1 LKLESA
7 LKGWPQ
13 TWVRVIETGAEH
25 LWRVDLAGDWSLAAW
40 RWFCGVVCIWCQTE
54 RAEGASSSKNLT
66 RLGLDEVGAG
76 VGGCFALE
84 DKGTKVFEGFVVGGR
99 FLLPA
104 WHTVIVIFFMCDPF
118 VALVTPTPVPA
129 LV

>member
-1 LKLESA
+1 M
-7 LKGWPQ
+7 
-13 TWVRVIETGAEH
+13 IGAWQH
-25 LWRVDLAGDWSLAAW
+25 G

-54 RAEGASSSKNLT
+54 RAGGASSSKNLT

-99 FLLPA
+99 FLLPV
-104 WHTVIVIFFMCDPF
+104 WHTVIIMFFMCDPF
-118 VALVTPTPVPA
+118 VALVAPMPVPA